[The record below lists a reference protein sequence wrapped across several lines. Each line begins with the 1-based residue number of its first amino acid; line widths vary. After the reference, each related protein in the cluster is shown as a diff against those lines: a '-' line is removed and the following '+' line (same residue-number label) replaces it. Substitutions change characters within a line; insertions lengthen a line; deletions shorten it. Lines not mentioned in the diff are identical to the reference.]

1 MLYNSKAYKL
11 YKSIYHSLAFDPSY
25 SYIQLFIQVKKFLAL
40 QIISHVDYVDE
51 DIVVNS
57 QSDILGMPY
66 PK

>member
-1 MLYNSKAYKL
+1 MSTILQ
-11 YKSIYHSLAFDPSY
+11 Y

>member
-11 YKSIYHSLAFDPSY
+11 YTSIYHSLAY

>member
-11 YKSIYHSLAFDPSY
+11 YKSIYHSLAY

>member
-11 YKSIYHSLAFDPSY
+11 YKSLYHN